1 MKKLLLAATAFSAL
15 VVCAQA
21 NDVGVR
27 LLSGE
32 DRIATLPSVDVRG
45 AEITGAYDLMKV
57 DQIGDA
63 YVNIEGRFLKGS
75 EHGYDIR
82 DNRFSVDL
90 GIKRNVVE
98 NGTLLVVPFALM
110 YESTEL
116 DSAFNVFNQKRWFYA
131 PSISYKHTLG
141 DFAIKADAAYRYSIN
156 EEVTYATVS
165 HDVYGNSM
173 SKGYDIGI
181 EASYMINKEMSANI
195 NWTRESLKVPGDGA
209 FTEFTM
215 ASHFLGAG
223 LNYKF

>member
-21 NDVGVR
+21 NDIGVR

-32 DRIATLPSVDVRG
+32 DRIANVTPVDVRG
-45 AEITGAYDLMKV
+45 IELTGVYDLMKV

-75 EHGYDIR
+75 EHGLDIR

-90 GIKRNVVE
+90 GFKRNVVE
-98 NGTLLVVPFALM
+98 NGTLFVAPLALM

-131 PSISYKHTLG
+131 PSIGYKHTLG
-141 DFAIKADAAYRYSIN
+141 DFALKADASYRYSLN
-156 EEVTYATVS
+156 EKATYATLS

-173 SKGYDIGI
+173 SKGYDIGV
-181 EASYMINKEMSANI
+181 EASYAFNKDLSVNI
-195 NWTRESLKVPGDGA
+195 NWTRETLKVPGDGA
-209 FTEFTM
+209 YTEFTM
-215 ASHFLGAG
+215 SSHFLGAG
-223 LNYKF
+223 INYKF